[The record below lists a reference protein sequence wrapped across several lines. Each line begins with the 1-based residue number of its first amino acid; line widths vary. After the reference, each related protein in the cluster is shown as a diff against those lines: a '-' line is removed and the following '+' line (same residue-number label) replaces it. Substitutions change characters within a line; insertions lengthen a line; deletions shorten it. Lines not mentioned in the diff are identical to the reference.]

1 MSGNLQ
7 RLDHFL
13 NDALSSVGIIVGII
27 GMGTGIYLTI
37 SSLKAQLWTD
47 VLTYAV
53 LTGAVYYFYAHTWNH
68 SLPTFFQYQETVIE
82 EEEETEDQPAYTRSA
97 YSCGYCGEKGHN
109 ARKCPNRQSAE
120 WEWY

>member
-1 MSGNLQ
+1 MSSNLE
-7 RLDHFL
+7 RLDHFI
-13 NDALSSVGIIVGII
+13 NDTLSSVGIVVGII

-37 SSLKAQLWTD
+37 SSMKAKLWSD
-47 VLTYAV
+47 VLTYAA

-68 SLPTFFQYQETVIE
+68 HLPTFFDYQETVE
-82 EEEETEDQPAYTRSA
+82 EEEASTAYTRSA

-109 ARKCPNRQSAE
+109 ARKCPNREREHEAE

>member
-1 MSGNLQ
+1 MSSNLE

-13 NDALSSVGIIVGII
+13 NDALSSAGMVIGII

-37 SSLKAQLWTD
+37 SSMKAQLWSD
-47 VLTYAV
+47 VLTYAA

-68 SLPTFFQYQETVIE
+68 HLPTFFEYQETVD
-82 EEEETEDQPAYTRSA
+82 EETEEPTTYTRSS
-97 YSCGYCGEKGHN
+97 YSCGICGEKGHN
-109 ARKCPNRQSAE
+109 ARKCPNRMSAE